1 MSLPQATWAEAPWI
15 SHILPQCPKRH
26 LCCQESKIKDEKLR
40 HFFLLVQIT
49 WKICTATKKKRQSRV
64 KKTQTAKAVITP
76 HLYKTLLISFF
87 LSDAHQQGWWSLVAA
102 VLSPD
107 RSAASLWT
115 LTKHRH
121 NHLEKKKENH
131 KNTSNTNSNKSP
143 VRSCLHSK
151 QTAATQSE
159 PTELT
164 GEDFT
169 RGHFSHWQQSFD
181 GCLRL

>member
-1 MSLPQATWAEAPWI
+1 M
-15 SHILPQCPKRH
+15 
-26 LCCQESKIKDEKLR
+26 
-40 HFFLLVQIT
+40 QIT
-49 WKICTATKKKRQSRV
+49 WKICTAAKKKDNHEGMLLLIIPVFKLNCVNQFKMLDTALV

-76 HLYKTLLISFF
+76 HLYKPLLISFF